1 MPKRTTVRLT
11 KRIVDAAKPDSNE
24 WDCDVR
30 GFGLR
35 VTLNGAKSFIFQFR
49 TLTREQ
55 GCVTIGHPPSM
66 TVDQA
71 RTIAEELRVVV
82 AKGGNPSRQRQE
94 QRHAATLS
102 DLAKYYCDEYGPA
115 RGLKE
120 STIRDA
126 RYLLDKFLVPECG
139 NRKTFDFQIGDVRK
153 LHGHVRDEAGRYQAN
168 RLLAVLSR
176 MFSLAQEQRWRPDNP
191 CMGVDKFPE
200 DVRRVYFT
208 GDDLPRLLA
217 ACDRYPNQN
226 AANAIR
232 LLLFTGARLQEALKA
247 DWSQFD
253 LERGTWTKPSAH
265 TKTKR
270 VHVVHLPAAVLE
282 FLRDMRK
289 ADPRGKYL
297 FPGLDP
303 DDPRYDLKRPWRAIL
318 KDAGLE
324 GFRAHDMR
332 RTMASFLIAGTND
345 YAKAGKVLGHTQ
357 VATTARYAQIVDASQ
372 SQAINDAVDAMRAL
386 KAKRSRTKAPAT
398 AGRHAIPKKRTRQK
412 RPVEHRDAT

>member
-1 MPKRTTVRLT
+1 MPKRTIVRLT
-11 KRIVDAAKPDSNE
+11 KRIVDAAKPNSNE

-35 VTLNGAKSFIFQFR
+35 VTANGAKSFIFQFR

-115 RGLKE
+115 KGLKE
-120 STIRDA
+120 RTIHDA
-126 RYLLDKFLVPECG
+126 RHLLDEFLVPDYG
-139 NRKTFDFQIGDVRK
+139 NRKTYDFQIGDVRK

-208 GDDLPRLLA
+208 GMELPQLLE
-217 ACDRYPNQN
+217 ACDRYTDQN

-232 LLLFTGARLQEALKA
+232 LLLFTGARLQEAVKA
-247 DWSQFD
+247 DWLQFN

-270 VHVVHLPAAVLE
+270 IHVVHLPDAALT
-282 FLRDMRK
+282 FLKAMRK
-289 ADPRGKYL
+289 ADPRGTFL

-303 DDPRYDLKRPWRAIL
+303 KKARYDLKRPWKAIL
-318 KDAGLE
+318 KDAGLK
-324 GFRAHDMR
+324 GYRAHDMR
-332 RTMASFLIAGTND
+332 RTMASFLIADTND
-345 YAKAGKVLGHTQ
+345 YAKAGKVLGQTQ
-357 VATTARYAQIVDASQ
+357 VATTARYAQIVDESQ
-372 SQAINDAVDAMRAL
+372 RQAINDAVEAMRAL
-386 KAKRSRTKAPAT
+386 KTKKTRTKAPENAEQG
-398 AGRHAIPKKRTRQK
+398 AKSKKRTSQK
-412 RPVEHRDAT
+412 TPVDRRTSR